1 MTNQRQH
8 DVPAGA
14 RAGFTIVEVMVAIV
28 ILSIGILGLAATAG
42 VVVRQMTGAV
52 HQSVAATIAYSRM
65 ERIRSGNCVAM
76 KDSSGPAAGVKTRNV
91 TEFWKI
97 KGTSGSHMLLVTDSI
112 VFIVRGKQKFQ
123 KYITEYPCDPI

>member
-1 MTNQRQH
+1 MTNQQP
-8 DVPAGA
+8 DAPPAA
-14 RAGFTIVEVMVAIV
+14 RRGFTIVEVMVAIV
-28 ILSIGILGLAATAG
+28 ILSIGILALAATAG

-52 HQSVAATIAYSRM
+52 HQSVASTIAYSRM

-91 TEFWKI
+91 TEFWRI
-97 KGTSGSHMLLVTDSI
+97 KGTPGSHMLLVTDSI

>member
-1 MTNQRQH
+1 MKNMPNANECGTQR
-8 DVPAGA
+8 
-14 RAGFTIVEVMVAIV
+14 RGFTIVEVMVAIV

-76 KDSSGPAAGVKTRNV
+76 KDSSGPAGGLVTRNV
-91 TEFWKI
+91 REFWTVT
-97 KGTSGSHMLLVTDSI
+97 GTAGSHMLLVSDSI
-112 VFIVRGKQKFQ
+112 TYVVRGKPKFQ
-123 KYITEYPCDPI
+123 KFNTEYPCDPI

>member
-1 MTNQRQH
+1 MTNQEREA
-8 DVPAGA
+8 PTRA
-14 RAGFTIVEVMVAIV
+14 RTGFTIVEVMVAIV

-52 HQSVAATIAYSRM
+52 HQSVASTVAYSRM

-97 KGTSGSHMLLVTDSI
+97 TGTAGSHMLLVKDSI
-112 VFIVRGKQKFQ
+112 VFVVRGKQKFQ

>member
-1 MTNQRQH
+1 MTNLRQH
-8 DVPAGA
+8 DAPATA

-52 HQSVAATIAYSRM
+52 HQSVASTVAYSRM

-76 KDSSGPAAGVKTRNV
+76 KDSSGPATGVKTRNV
-91 TEFWKI
+91 TEFWTI

-112 VFIVRGKQKFQ
+112 VFVVRGKKKFQ